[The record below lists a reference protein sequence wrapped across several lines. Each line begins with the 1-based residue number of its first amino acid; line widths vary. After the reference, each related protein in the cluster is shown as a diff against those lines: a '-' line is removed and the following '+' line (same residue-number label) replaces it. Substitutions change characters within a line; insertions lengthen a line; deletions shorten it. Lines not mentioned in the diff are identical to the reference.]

1 MDIFVIIIICIMI
14 MYSFSDMCRYR
25 FFIGMLNSYKNKE
38 LTEDTLIEDYKYY
51 LRKYNVIKSEEDI
64 KDIIKVNEHI
74 EFYIDEKLDNK
85 KLIKKYKKI
94 NKKLEKIYKDKFKTI
109 IAYNESHK
117 II

>member
-1 MDIFVIIIICIMI
+1 MDIFVFIVISLMI
-14 MYSFSDMCRYR
+14 AYSFSNMCHYR
-25 FFIGMLNSYKNKE
+25 FFIGMLNSDKNKE
-38 LTEDTLIEDYKYY
+38 LTEDTLVEDYKYY
-51 LRKYNVIKSEEDI
+51 LKKYNVIKTESDI
-64 KDIIKVNEHI
+64 KDIIKFNEHI

>member
-1 MDIFVIIIICIMI
+1 MDIFTFILISFMI
-14 MYSFSDMCRYR
+14 VYLLTYTCRYK
-25 FFIGMLNSYKNKE
+25 FLIDILNSDKNKE

-51 LRKYNVIKSEEDI
+51 LKKYNIIESEKDI
-64 KDIIKVNEHI
+64 KNIVKFNEHI

-85 KLIKKYKKI
+85 KLIMKYKKI